1 MSCVKIH
8 GMREN
13 FKLLKEQVAMICRI
27 ILEEG
32 GDIDKLIGDA
42 VNVSARIQKEAEKL
56 PDSRC
61 LYSESFVKGLPDA
74 SSFVMH
80 GETALKGKAEKARLF
95 RRA

>member
-8 GMREN
+8 GMRK
-13 FKLLKEQVAMICRI
+13 FSPLKEQVAMICRI

-61 LYSESFVKGLPDA
+61 CI
-74 SSFVMH
+74 MR
-80 GETALKGKAEKARLF
+80 AL
-95 RRA
+95 